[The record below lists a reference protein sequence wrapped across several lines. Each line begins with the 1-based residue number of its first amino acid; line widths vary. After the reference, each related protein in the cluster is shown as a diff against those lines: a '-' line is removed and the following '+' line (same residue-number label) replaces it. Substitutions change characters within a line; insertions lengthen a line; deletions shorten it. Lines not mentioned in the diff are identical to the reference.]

1 MDLVRAHDLFQSPKT
16 LRPCPQEWVTDVVD
30 PEPEVFS
37 EADPRFA
44 QRTVGEQLWLAMR
57 CRADIHYIVS
67 YMASWVGKH
76 PLRVTRMALRVLSY
90 LHKTA
95 EMRMILGQPKD
106 EQYKLMSGNSSGS
119 SRPANNKHRVDGYF
133 GDLKLVGYSDASF
146 APFGDKSYG
155 ASLVTVED
163 SRV

>member
-1 MDLVRAHDLFQSPKT
+1 
-16 LRPCPQEWVTDVVD
+16 
-30 PEPEVFS
+30 
-37 EADPRFA
+37 
-44 QRTVGEQLWLAMR
+44 
-57 CRADIHYIVS
+57 
-67 YMASWVGKH
+67 
-76 PLRVTRMALRVLSY
+76 MALRVLSY

-106 EQYKLMSGNSSGS
+106 EQYELMSGNSSGS